1 VEAITP
7 HKLMSLRQ
15 ILNATAM
22 DIMYYTSPLYR
33 SEITNALRNELNRIY
48 SNFVKRNPD
57 FVTRGGKVSVIAHS
71 LGAVITYDI
80 VTGYTPDF
88 SGGPDQNVIKNIR
101 RKITL

>member
-1 VEAITP
+1 
-7 HKLMSLRQ
+7 
-15 ILNATAM
+15 M

-48 SNFVKRNPD
+48 ANFVKRNPD
-57 FVTRGGKVSVIAHS
+57 FITRGGKVSVIAHS

-88 SGGPDQNVIKNIR
+88 SNVPEQQNVS
-101 RKITL
+101 KIVGMQLGFILWREVMRWALVNDK